1 MSARVIESSY
11 ESKRDIA
18 RLTTSNSAT
27 PLKKVADGAEIEYDG
42 YVIQEITNELTGET
56 FNSILIKSKDG
67 TIYATRSE
75 SFIRSLREILDICAD
90 DEDPIVLRV
99 ERLESNKGNEFITC
113 ALV

>member
-27 PLKKVADGAEIEYDG
+27 PLKKVPDGQEIQYEG

-56 FNSILIKSKDG
+56 FNSILVRDMGG

-75 SFIRSLREILDICAD
+75 SFIRALKEILDICAD